1 MQAWRNEYG
10 AEFRMAFHVSVW
22 GLLSHW
28 AMLSV
33 FVIGQ
38 SEAPDFLEAQEI
50 LSAQKGPLVA
60 AAPPSHPPDLK
71 ASPAGGSKR

>member
-1 MQAWRNEYG
+1 MQAWRKEDG
-10 AEFRMAFHVSVW
+10 AEFRVAFHVSVG

-28 AMLSV
+28 ATLSV

-38 SEAPDFLEAQEI
+38 SKAPDFLEAQEI

-60 AAPPSHPPDLK
+60 AAPPSYPPDLK
-71 ASPAGGSKR
+71 ASPVGGSKT

>member
-1 MQAWRNEYG
+1 
-10 AEFRMAFHVSVW
+10 
-22 GLLSHW
+22 
-28 AMLSV
+28 MLSV

-50 LSAQKGPLVA
+50 LSAQKGSLVA